1 MPRFLA
7 NLDMYRK
14 VPVDLLEGSRQ
25 GSIVSWMALIVIVSL
40 AFMET
45 RDYFTSKLQT
55 DLALDRARDKV
66 LLVNFNITMLD
77 LKCEYV
83 SIDVVSFLGKQ
94 QNVTKN
100 VEKWAVSAE
109 GIQEEVIH
117 RNLQQHDI
125 RLMDEKVT
133 QTIEELHDNGEHAIS
148 LDETTLKYALEDHE
162 FVFVDFFASWYV
174 GVLFVRLYYWFLTPM
189 VETFDN
195 SLICSSRSSSILC
208 ISLIYL
214 SVSRPA

>member
-25 GSIVSWMALIVIVSL
+25 GSIISWMALIVIVSL

-55 DLALDRARDKV
+55 DLALDRAYDKF
-66 LLVNFNITMLD
+66 LLVNFNITMMD

-94 QNVTKN
+94 QNVTKH

-109 GIQEEVIH
+109 GIQEEVLH
-117 RNLQQHDI
+117 RNIQQHDI

-133 QTIEELHDNGEHAIS
+133 QTIEELHDDGEHAIS
-148 LDETTLKYALEDHE
+148 LDDTTFKFALEDHE

-174 GVLFVRLYYWFLTPM
+174 VVSGGSFR
-189 VETFDN
+189 
-195 SLICSSRSSSILC
+195 CSSAPKTRMCWNVL
-208 ISLIYL
+208 Y
-214 SVSRPA
+214 